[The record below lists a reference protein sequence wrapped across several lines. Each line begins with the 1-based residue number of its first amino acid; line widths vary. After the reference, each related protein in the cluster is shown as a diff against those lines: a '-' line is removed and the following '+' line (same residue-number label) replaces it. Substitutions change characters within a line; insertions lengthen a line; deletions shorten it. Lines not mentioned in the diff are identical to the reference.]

1 MIRKKFLFV
10 STIAS
15 YLISLCFMP
24 EGSPIS
30 EHEIRLK
37 PNSAITLSISTA
49 VDEVLLLLQIS
60 ILMRIS
66 DEASPSSVT
75 S

>member
-1 MIRKKFLFV
+1 
-10 STIAS
+10 
-15 YLISLCFMP
+15 MP